1 MLDFINLLK
10 DRLLEF
16 VNILLNIVD
25 SSDQLREVIDG
36 VTFDGTSQ
44 IYQFFSTF
52 RYVLGDVLYL
62 VLTSI
67 LILGVSLLLFKM
79 LKIGTNAILS
89 FIPGFNIKLP

>member
-1 MLDFINLLK
+1 MLNFINTLK

-25 SSDQLREVIDG
+25 SSDQIRGIIDD

-62 VLTSI
+62 SLTSI
-67 LILGVSLLLFKM
+67 LILGVSFLLFKM

-89 FIPGFNIKLP
+89 FVPGFNIKLP

>member
-1 MLDFINLLK
+1 MLEFINGIK
-10 DRLLEF
+10 DKFLSLID
-16 VNILLNIVD
+16 VLLNIV
-25 SSDQLREVIDG
+25 SSGDNIVEILDD

-52 RYVLGDVLYL
+52 RYVLGDPMYL
-62 VLTSI
+62 VLTTL